1 LNHLNICTIYE
12 IGEADGKAFIA
23 MVFLDGQTL
32 NHLVASGPI
41 ELENLLALGIQVA
54 DALDSAQSE
63 GIVHRDIKPANIF
76 VTKRGHAKI
85 LDFGLAKVA
94 NAKVAA
100 GTVDT
105 MATMERTG
113 AIDQPRHGVGHGI
126 LHVSSD
132 PEHESPEGT
141 ISLGSFF
148 QAWPTKSRFTG
159 RK

>member
-1 LNHLNICTIYE
+1 MDFHMIWK
-12 IGEADGKAFIA
+12 GAASFAD
-23 MVFLDGQTL
+23 
-32 NHLVASGPI
+32 PI
-41 ELENLLALGIQVA
+41 V
-54 DALDSAQSE
+54 SS
-63 GIVHRDIKPANIF
+63 HRSNPPYA
-76 VTKRGHAKI
+76 
-85 LDFGLAKVA
+85 
-94 NAKVAA
+94 
-100 GTVDT
+100 
-105 MATMERTG
+105 G